1 MSNIYDG
8 LEYIYAENLKGKDW
22 KLKIKKVVAGVEF
35 VEPNSKQKKKGFDV
49 YFEGTDKKFGMT
61 GSTVRRQLFMATGT
75 EETDEMIGKEI
86 TLYPVKSARAATG
99 YAIRIRVK

>member
-8 LEYIYAENLKGKDW
+8 LDYLYAENLQNKDW
-22 KLKIKKVVAGVEF
+22 ELTIKKIVGGVEF
-35 VEPNSKQKKKGFDV
+35 VEPNSKQKKKGFDIH
-49 YFEGTDKKFGMT
+49 FTETDKKLGIT

-75 EETDEMIGKEI
+75 EETDKMTGKKI

-99 YAIRIRVK
+99 QAIRIRV